1 MMAGLAFINKLFN
14 IIISSILIIT
24 LALTSPTFLTS
35 FAQTSANSK
44 ATPEKPVA
52 KKKRISSTE
61 NQTANKSV
69 TSPNRVKVN
78 KKRAISSRTKKGK
91 VRGQR
96 EIEPSRIVEIQN
108 ALVVAGYYKNQPSGK
123 WDAATTQAMSA
134 YQGANGFKV
143 TGKPDALSLKNLGL

>member
-61 NQTANKSV
+61 NKTANKSV
-69 TSPNRVKVN
+69 TSHNRDKVK
-78 KKRAISSRTKKGK
+78 KKTAISTRTKKDKGK
-91 VRGQR
+91 ERSESEQER
-96 EIEPSRIVEIQN
+96 NEQL
-108 ALVVAGYYKNQPSGK
+108 A
-123 WDAATTQAMSA
+123 
-134 YQGANGFKV
+134 
-143 TGKPDALSLKNLGL
+143 